1 MVGTDI
7 VVDVVNLL
15 AELDVSELNS
25 KVDVVVG
32 TDILVDVVDTLAE
45 LDNVIGT
52 VPEACPVVEE
62 DEIIGSVTVKCESI
76 VGASTLTDAG
86 TGLFRRSELY

>member
-1 MVGTDI
+1 M
-7 VVDVVNLL
+7 DVVNLL

-32 TDILVDVVDTLAE
+32 TDIVVDVFDTLAE

-52 VPEACPVVEE
+52 VPESCQLVED
-62 DEIIGSVTVKCESI
+62 DEIIGTVTAKCESI